1 MNTAEQILKTDNGL
15 KVLAPAKINLSLL
28 IAGKRS
34 DGFHEL
40 ETIMAKVNLFDE
52 LLIESA
58 SKPGIELNCR
68 GDVWSPEG
76 PDNLVYQACEKI
88 FKTAKQRANIKITL
102 NKAVPAGAGL
112 GSASTDAA
120 AALLGVNEFLNLGL
134 GKDEL
139 YELAAELGS
148 DVVFFLGSPLA
159 FCTGRGEKIS
169 QIPQNFNFK
178 TILVLPE
185 VNCSTK
191 RVYANYRHDEA
202 RFEKLSGEI
211 DVLIKKN
218 RIDLVAKMCANMLEE
233 TCFGLYRELAELKVQ
248 LEALGI
254 EPWCLSGSG
263 SAMYHIVNTS
273 DGGRVDEFPQIIKRR
288 TGYDSIILGNNSW

>member
-28 IAGKRS
+28 IAGKRP

-40 ETIMAKVNLFDE
+40 ETIMAKINLFDE
-52 LLIESA
+52 LLIEPA

-68 GDVWSPEG
+68 GNAWAPDG

-88 FKTAKQRANIKITL
+88 FKTAKQKSNIKITL

-120 AALLGVNEFLNLGL
+120 AALVGVNEFLNLGL

-148 DVVFFLGSPLA
+148 DVVFFLGPPLA

-169 QIPQNFNFK
+169 Q
-178 TILVLPE
+178 
-185 VNCSTK
+185 
-191 RVYANYRHDEA
+191 
-202 RFEKLSGEI
+202 
-211 DVLIKKN
+211 
-218 RIDLVAKMCANMLEE
+218 
-233 TCFGLYRELAELKVQ
+233 
-248 LEALGI
+248 
-254 EPWCLSGSG
+254 
-263 SAMYHIVNTS
+263 
-273 DGGRVDEFPQIIKRR
+273 
-288 TGYDSIILGNNSW
+288 